1 MGNTSESPLRES
13 PRKGQVIPRDFY
25 ARRPDLVARELLG
38 ARLVVDDRSC
48 IIVETEAYF
57 GDCDPGSRARRYKS
71 GRIRKRLFGEPGIL
85 LVYGMH
91 GWYLA
96 NIVAHEPGS
105 GGAVLVRSCL
115 VGGSV
120 VEGPGRVS
128 RVMGISLSHDGLPVW
143 SGPVRVYFAY
153 EPVEVSRHYRVN
165 VASDFDVPLRFAVE
179 GLFRPRRFNPRG
191 LVPFTL
197 C

>member
-1 MGNTSESPLRES
+1 MRNPRSNPLTESPK
-13 PRKGQVIPRDFY
+13 KGQIIPRDFY

-38 ARLVVDDRSC
+38 AWLVVDNRSC

-71 GRIRKRLFGEPGIL
+71 GRIRERLFGEPGVL

-115 VGGSV
+115 VSGSV

-128 RVMGISLSHDGLPVW
+128 RAMGISLSHDGLPVW
-143 SGPVRVYFAY
+143 RGLVRVYFAY
-153 EPVEVSRHYRVN
+153 EPVEVSKHYRVN
-165 VASDFDVPLRFAVE
+165 VASDFDIPLRFAVG
-179 GLFRPRRFNPRG
+179 GLFRPRKFNPRR
-191 LVPFTL
+191 LIPFVP